1 VQEAAYRAPRAAA
14 LPGSVVYPEISSA
27 YVLLAKGRRQRSRR
41 MLLAKYQTSI
51 PFPAWKADLFGFLV
65 SQRLK

>member
-41 MLLAKYQTSI
+41 MLLAKYQNIDSVPGLEGNLI
-51 PFPAWKADLFGFLV
+51 RFLV